1 MILPEKQIPT
11 IQSTKL
17 LQYSFALINNPI
29 KAISSIVA
37 AYGDISLLKI
47 SKIGSIVFVNHPD
60 YVKHILKDNQD
71 NYSRRKAIKQ
81 PGFTGLQNL
90 LGNGI
95 FMSDG
100 EDWEAQHKVLRQ
112 LFSVTSINATL
123 PIIND
128 EVAILIANWQTV
140 IRKNST
146 IDVENEMYLL
156 LLKIMLRSHVSNN
169 LTYDYESILKS
180 LKGFMN
186 ASGTKSIF
194 MAQLKAFVLKPF
206 GIKYKYTKPDK
217 YLQQLFTIVDKL
229 VDDLVSEQ
237 YKAVGLFE
245 LMLIDFKNNQ
255 VSKQDIKDQLLN
267 FLFAGFDTTSTAITW
282 TLFNLASHP
291 FIQQQV
297 NEELASAIS
306 DSNVPISNLQLPILE
321 KAIKESLRLY
331 PPVWSYAREA
341 IADDTINGYKI
352 PAKTLVLISS
362 YALHRHKD
370 YWPQPNAFDITNFDK
385 EKVKGK
391 NFAYIPFGQG
401 KRMCIG
407 RALADYQMQTILG
420 QLLQSFHFQPVTTRV
435 PVINPNIIIKATKP
449 IKLQVKAI
457 LK

>member
-100 EDWEAQHKVLRQ
+100 KDWEAQHKLLRQ

-245 LMLIDFKNNQ
+245 LMLIDYKNNQ

-291 FIQQQV
+291 SIQQQV
-297 NEELASAIS
+297 NEELACAIS
-306 DSNVPISNLQLPILE
+306 DSNVPISNFQLPILE

-407 RALADYQMQTILG
+407 RALADYQMQTILR
-420 QLLQSFHFQPVTTRV
+420 QLLQSFHFQAVTTRV

-457 LK
+457 FK

>member
-1 MILPEKQIPT
+1 MILPEKQIPA
-11 IQSTKL
+11 IQTTKL
-17 LQYSFALINNPI
+17 LQYSFALINNPL

-47 SKIGSIVFVNHPD
+47 SKIGSIVFINHPD

-100 EDWEAQHKVLRQ
+100 DDWEAQHKLLRQ

-123 PIIND
+123 PIITD
-128 EVAILIANWQTV
+128 ELAELIANWQTR
-140 IRKNST
+140 IKKNPI

-156 LLKIMLRSHVSNN
+156 LLKIMLRSHVSNE
-169 LTYDYESILKS
+169 LSYDYDAILQY
-180 LKGFMN
+180 LKGFMDI
-186 ASGTKSIF
+186 SGTKSIF
-194 MAQLKAFVLKPF
+194 MAQLKAFVLQPF

-229 VDDLVSEQ
+229 VDDLVREQ
-237 YKAVGLFE
+237 YKPVGLFE
-245 LMLIDFKNNQ
+245 LLLIDYKNHL

-282 TLFNLASHP
+282 TLFNLATYP
-291 FIQQQV
+291 VVQQQV
-297 NEELASAIS
+297 KDELATGLRDNNA
-306 DSNVPISNLQLPILE
+306 PIASLQLPILE
-321 KAIKESLRLY
+321 KVIKESLRLY

-341 IADDTINGYKI
+341 IANDTINGYKI
-352 PAKTLVLISS
+352 PAKALVLISS

-370 YWPQPNAFDITNFDK
+370 FWPQPNDFNITNFDK
-385 EKVKGK
+385 ENFKGK

-407 RALADYQMQTILG
+407 RALADYQMQMILG
-420 QLLQSFHFQPVTTRV
+420 QLLQSFHFQPITTKV

-449 IKLQVKAI
+449 IKLQVKAM

>member
-17 LQYSFALINNPI
+17 LQYSFALINNPL
-29 KAISSIVA
+29 KAISSIVHV
-37 AYGDISLLKI
+37 YGDISLLKI

-100 EDWEAQHKVLRQ
+100 EDWEAQHKLLRQ
-112 LFSVTSINATL
+112 LFSVTSINATM

-128 EVAILIANWQTV
+128 EVNKLIANWQT
-140 IRKNST
+140 IIKQNPI

-156 LLKIMLRSHVSNN
+156 LLQIMLRSHVSNEIN
-169 LTYDYESILKS
+169 YDCDVILQS
-180 LKGFMN
+180 LKGFMD

-206 GIKYKYTKPDK
+206 GIIYKYTKPDK
-217 YLQQLFTIVDKL
+217 HLQQLFTIVDKL
-229 VDDLVSEQ
+229 VDDLISER
-237 YKAVGLFE
+237 YKATGLFE
-245 LMLIDFKNNQ
+245 LMLVDYNKNL

-282 TLFNLASHP
+282 TLFNLASNP
-291 FIQQQV
+291 NIQQQV
-297 NEELASAIS
+297 KDELTSALNENNAPIAS
-306 DSNVPISNLQLPILE
+306 LQLPILD
-321 KAIKESLRLY
+321 KVIKESLRLY

-341 IADDTINGYKI
+341 IADDMINGYKI
-352 PAKTLVLISS
+352 PAKNL
-362 YALHRHKD
+362 YADVMR
-370 YWPQPNAFDITNFDK
+370 
-385 EKVKGK
+385 K
-391 NFAYIPFGQG
+391 N
-401 KRMCIG
+401 
-407 RALADYQMQTILG
+407 
-420 QLLQSFHFQPVTTRV
+420 
-435 PVINPNIIIKATKP
+435 
-449 IKLQVKAI
+449 
-457 LK
+457 